1 MLAGSKRQSREQ
13 RQAIEPRRHF
23 SGEEIMKYFQKI
35 AYVFAT
41 GSILVLT
48 TGMLLVLAVTEP
60 IYPFHG

>member
-1 MLAGSKRQSREQ
+1 
-13 RQAIEPRRHF
+13 
-23 SGEEIMKYFQKI
+23 MKYFQKI